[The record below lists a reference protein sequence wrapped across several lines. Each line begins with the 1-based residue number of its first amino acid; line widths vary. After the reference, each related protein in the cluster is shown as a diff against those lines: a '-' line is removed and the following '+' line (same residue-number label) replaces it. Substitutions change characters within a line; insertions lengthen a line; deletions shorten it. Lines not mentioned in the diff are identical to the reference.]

1 MAIPPQIAALIERL
15 NQELDQIEQEAIEG
29 LNFVRRKLSSFPD
42 NALLIQVFA
51 YLNNFIL
58 FVETSRRRIEYSQV
72 ILATDIATN
81 EQIQEIG
88 ENLATLLGSTLEAK
102 VDVSRIITRLEN

>member
-88 ENLATLLGSTLEAK
+88 
-102 VDVSRIITRLEN
+102 